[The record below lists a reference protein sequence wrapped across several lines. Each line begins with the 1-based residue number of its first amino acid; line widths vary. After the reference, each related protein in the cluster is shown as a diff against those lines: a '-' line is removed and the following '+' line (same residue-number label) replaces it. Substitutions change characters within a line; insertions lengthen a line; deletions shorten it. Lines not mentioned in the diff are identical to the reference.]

1 VRSNGTRGARTGLVR
16 AGSGFLRPHD
26 SPRNATVI
34 HLELLF
40 AVGSKGKAI
49 PVVRSA
55 VIVRTGARFFC
66 SIM

>member
-1 VRSNGTRGARTGLVR
+1 MALGARGP
-16 AGSGFLRPHD
+16 GWCEPDQD
-26 SPRNATVI
+26 SSALTIHHAMPRSSTWNFS
-34 HLELLF
+34 F